1 MENEH
6 ARVEIKQEGD
16 VMILELLDHEIL
28 DEITIND
35 IADTLF
41 AVVAENNP
49 VKMVLSFAQVKHL
62 SSMALGTLIRLNKR
76 IEEGGGVLKLC
87 AIAEPLYEI
96 FVITKLNKLF
106 AIHPSVDEAVASVN
120 G

>member
-62 SSMALGTLIRLNKR
+62 SSMALGTLAQSA
-76 IEEGGGVLKLC
+76 GVISSMLTRTILPHWSWPV
-87 AIAEPLYEI
+87 AHL
-96 FVITKLNKLF
+96 
-106 AIHPSVDEAVASVN
+106 PSGQRCMLAF
-120 G
+120 